1 MPSLFKFR
9 GLVIYFWA
17 MENAEPVHV
26 HVGRGVPS
34 AGATKIWLTR
44 TGGCIV
50 ANNASGLNKREL
62 ADVCEFVIANHD
74 EICDRCADFFHGDMS
89 FYK

>member
-1 MPSLFKFR
+1 MPSLFKFK

-17 MENAEPVHV
+17 MENGEPVHV
-26 HVGRGVPS
+26 RVQRGVPS

-44 TGGCIV
+44 AGGCIV

-62 ADVCEFVIANHD
+62 VDVCEFVIANYD
-74 EICDRCADFFHGDMS
+74 EICMRWADFFHGEIN